1 VAKIANPD
9 KTGVNTSATVAKMV
23 KAQDQYMQEVR
34 SKWHLQL
41 TTKKLFKVKV
51 WSPVAG
57 KTLLKFEGAGA
68 AFEKNQ
74 LVLRQLIRGKN

>member
-1 VAKIANPD
+1 
-9 KTGVNTSATVAKMV
+9 
-23 KAQDQYMQEVR
+23 MQVR

-41 TTKKLFKVKV
+41 TTKEVIQVKV

-57 KTLLKFEGAGA
+57 KNLLKFEGAGA

>member
-1 VAKIANPD
+1 
-9 KTGVNTSATVAKMV
+9 
-23 KAQDQYMQEVR
+23 MQEVR

-41 TTKKLFKVKV
+41 TFQLRSYSVKV

-57 KTLLKFEGAGA
+57 KKLLLKFEGAGA

-74 LVLRQLIRGKN
+74 LVLRQLMWQELSFDFTG

>member
-1 VAKIANPD
+1 MA
-9 KTGVNTSATVAKMV
+9 SAVDF
-23 KAQDQYMQEVR
+23 QLR
-34 SKWHLQL
+34 SYS
-41 TTKKLFKVKV
+41 VKV

-57 KTLLKFEGAGA
+57 KKLLLKFEGAGA

>member
-1 VAKIANPD
+1 
-9 KTGVNTSATVAKMV
+9 MV

-41 TTKKLFKVKV
+41 TFQLKLFKVKV
-51 WSPVAG
+51 WSPVA

-68 AFEKNQ
+68 VKNQ

>member
-1 VAKIANPD
+1 
-9 KTGVNTSATVAKMV
+9 MV

-41 TTKKLFKVKV
+41 TFQLKVIQSKSLVTSCWKKL
-51 WSPVAG
+51 
-57 KTLLKFEGAGA
+57 LLKFEGAGA